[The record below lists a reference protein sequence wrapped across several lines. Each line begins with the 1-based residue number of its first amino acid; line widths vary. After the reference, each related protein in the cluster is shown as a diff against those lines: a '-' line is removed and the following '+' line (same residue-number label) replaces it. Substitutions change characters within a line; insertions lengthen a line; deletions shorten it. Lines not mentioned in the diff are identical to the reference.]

1 MTNFFKKLDINTL
14 MQLSDQ
20 EMKQVEEYADTIMKK
35 IEEARA
41 KQEAWVKVDSDVY
54 GQKDL
59 FKFYLMKDLLKR
71 DLFVESL
78 GLMPAAG
85 FKVGW
90 CDNDIL
96 DIHRKRRIQRLEDQ
110 MPSNKKLRSLNNPF
124 LEVPEST
131 QKLNPAVTIQEK

>member
-1 MTNFFKKLDINTL
+1 MTNFFKKLNVDTL
-14 MQLSDQ
+14 MQLNEQ
-20 EMKQVEEYADTIMKK
+20 EMKQVEEYADAIMKM

-41 KQEAWVKVDSDVY
+41 KQQAWIKVDGDLY

-96 DIHRKRRIQRLEDQ
+96 DIHRKRRVQRLEDQ
-110 MPSNKKLRSLNNPF
+110 IPCNKKLKTLNEPF
-124 LEVPEST
+124 PEFIVVAP
-131 QKLNPAVTIQEK
+131 N